1 MKGQYEQH
9 CNAKAAKN
17 MGATMIDGL
26 NLLHHRK
33 INLWLSQGASIQVN
47 YEDQTENIVQ
57 NTLAD
62 FERKNRLVNAPRLAD
77 EKTVFEKLA
86 VLKYLF

>member
-1 MKGQYEQH
+1 MPV
-9 CNAKAAKN
+9 AAEV
-17 MGATMIDGL
+17 AAEVIDGL
-26 NLLHHRK
+26 NLLHHRT

-47 YEDQTENIVQ
+47 YEDQTEQIVQ
-57 NTLAD
+57 QTLAD
-62 FERKNRLVNAPRLAD
+62 FERKNRLFNAPRLSD